1 MPETVRPDGA
11 RIHYEVRGTGFP
23 VLLIGPG
30 EIPGQC
36 DTERAAFTETADA
49 LAGRFQVITVD
60 ARHQGRSTGDCAEP
74 FCYGRT
80 AADLVAV
87 LDELGVE
94 RAHVA
99 ASGAG
104 TAQLWRLVRDAPD
117 RIGAVVAHAPV
128 GLAEGNGFGDFLATF
143 DEPMRLPRAEGLD
156 GVIEEAGRG
165 GGFAARPGAGPY
177 ARQLEGSPAF
187 REEVRALRRE
197 RYIVRL
203 VRFRDGLWPQ
213 GSAYFSV
220 PEEWM
225 TSFPAPLLVL
235 PGDSRLAPAAFAKRL
250 AADVP
255 GARLL
260 DGAADTADRRTE
272 TLASVVS
279 FLLETTAR

>member
-60 ARHQGRSTGDCAEP
+60 ARHQGSSTGPAEP

-80 AADLVAV
+80 AADLIAV

-94 RAHVA
+94 RAHIA

-104 TAQLWRLVRDAPD
+104 TAQAWRLVQDAPE
-117 RIGAVVAHAPV
+117 RIASVVAHAPV

-143 DEPMRLPRAEGLD
+143 DEPMRLPRAEGIE

-165 GGFAARPGAGPY
+165 GFADRPGAGPY
-177 ARQLEGSPAF
+177 ARQLHGLPEF
-187 REEVRALRRE
+187 REEILALRRE
-197 RYIVRL
+197 RYIVRV

-225 TSFPAPLLVL
+225 TGFPAPLLVL
-235 PGDSRLAPAAFAKRL
+235 PGDSTLAPAALAKRL

-272 TLASVVS
+272 TLAAVVS

>member
-30 EIPGQC
+30 EVPGQC

-49 LAGRFQVITVD
+49 LAGQFQVITVE
-60 ARHQGRSTGDCAEP
+60 ARHNGRSTGPAEP

-80 AADLVAV
+80 AADLLSV
-87 LDELGVE
+87 LDELGIE
-94 RAHVA
+94 RAHIA

-104 TAQLWRLVRDAPD
+104 TAQAWRLVQDAPE
-117 RIGAVVAHAPV
+117 RIGSVVAHAPA
-128 GLAEGNGFGDFLATF
+128 GLAEGNTLGDFLATF
-143 DEPMRLPRAEGLD
+143 DEAMRLPRAEGID
-156 GVIEEAGRG
+156 GVIEEASLG

-177 ARQLEGSPAF
+177 ARQLHEVPDF
-187 REEVRALRRE
+187 REELLALRRE
-197 RYIVRL
+197 RYIVRV
-203 VRFRDGLWPQ
+203 VRFRDGIWPQ
-213 GSAYFSV
+213 GSAWFSV
-220 PEEWM
+220 PEESM
-225 TSFPAPLLVL
+225 TRFPAPLLVL
-235 PGDSRLAPAAFAKRL
+235 PGNSPLAPAALAKRL
-250 AADVP
+250 ASDVP

>member
-49 LAGRFQVITVD
+49 LAGRFQVISVD
-60 ARHQGRSTGDCAEP
+60 PRHQGASTGPAEP

-80 AADLVAV
+80 AADLLAV
-87 LDELGVE
+87 LDELGVG

-104 TAQLWRLVRDAPD
+104 TAQAWRLVQDAPD
-117 RIGAVVAHAPV
+117 RIASVVAHAPV
-128 GLAEGNGFGDFLATF
+128 GLAEGNGLGDFLAAF
-143 DEPMRLPRAEGLD
+143 DEPMRLARAEGVD

-177 ARQLEGSPAF
+177 ARGLERSAEF
-187 REEVRALRRE
+187 REEIRTLRRE
-197 RYIVRL
+197 RYIVRV

-225 TSFPAPLLVL
+225 AAFPAPLLVL
-235 PGDSRLAPAAFAKRL
+235 PGDSTQAPAALAKRL